1 MSGSRFI
8 KCVTVGDG
16 AVGKTCL
23 LISYTSNTFPTDYV
37 PTVFDNFS
45 ANVVVDGNTIN
56 LGLWDT
62 AGQEDYNRL
71 RPLSYRGADVF
82 LLAFSLISRASYEN
96 IAKKWIPELRHYAPG
111 VPIILVGTKLDLRD
125 DNQFFQ
131 DHPGAAPIT
140 TAQGEE
146 LRKLI
151 SAPVY
156 IECSSK
162 TQKNVKAVFDAAIKF
177 VEDDMTVAISWPSSL
192 NYIIIESGKNTILLV
207 ISNYSY
213 REENGLNMASKRIL
227 KELKDLQRDPPTSCS
242 AGPVGEDMFHWQ
254 ATIIGPNDSPYAGG
268 VFLVTIHFPPDY
280 PFKPPKVAFR
290 TKVFHPNINSNGNI
304 CLDILKEQ
312 WSPALT
318 ISKVLL
324 SICSLLTDPNPDDP
338 LVPEV
343 AHMCKTDR
351 VKYESTARS
360 WTQKFAMG

>member
-1 MSGSRFI
+1 MSASRFI

-16 AVGKTCL
+16 AVGKTCM

-45 ANVVVDGNTIN
+45 ANVVVDGSTVN

-62 AGQEDYNRL
+62 
-71 RPLSYRGADVF
+71 
-82 LLAFSLISRASYEN
+82 
-96 IAKKWIPELRHYAPG
+96 
-111 VPIILVGTKLDLRD
+111 
-125 DNQFFQ
+125 
-131 DHPGAAPIT
+131 
-140 TAQGEE
+140 
-146 LRKLI
+146 
-151 SAPVY
+151 
-156 IECSSK
+156 
-162 TQKNVKAVFDAAIKF
+162 
-177 VEDDMTVAISWPSSL
+177 
-192 NYIIIESGKNTILLV
+192 
-207 ISNYSY
+207 
-213 REENGLNMASKRIL
+213 
-227 KELKDLQRDPPTSCS
+227 

-338 LVPEV
+338 LVPEI

-351 VKYESTARS
+351 IKYESTARS
-360 WTQKFAMG
+360 WTQKYAMG

>member
-1 MSGSRFI
+1 MSASRFI

-16 AVGKTCL
+16 AVGKTCM

-45 ANVVVDGNTIN
+45 ANVVVDGNTVN

-82 LLAFSLISRASYEN
+82 LLAFSLISKASYEN
-96 IAKKWIPELRHYAPG
+96 VAKKWIPELRHYAPG

-125 DNQFFQ
+125 DKQFFV
-131 DHPGAAPIT
+131 DHPGAVPIT

-146 LRKLI
+146 LKKVI
-151 SAPVY
+151 GAPYY

-162 TQKNVKAVFDAAIKF
+162 TQQNVKAVFDAAIK
-177 VEDDMTVAISWPSSL
+177 VV
-192 NYIIIESGKNTILLV
+192 
-207 ISNYSY
+207 
-213 REENGLNMASKRIL
+213 
-227 KELKDLQRDPPTSCS
+227 LQPPKQKKKKKAQKGGCS
-242 AGPVGEDMFHWQ
+242 IFAGPVADDMFHWQ
-254 ATIIGPNDSPYAGG
+254 ATIIGPNDSPYSGG
-268 VFLVTIHFPPDY
+268 VFLVTIYFPPDY
-280 PFKPPKVAFR
+280 PFKPPKAAFR

-338 LVPEV
+338 LVPEI
-343 AHMCKTDR
+343 AHMCKTDKLR
-351 VKYESTARS
+351 YDSTARN
-360 WTQKFAMG
+360 WTQKYAMMG